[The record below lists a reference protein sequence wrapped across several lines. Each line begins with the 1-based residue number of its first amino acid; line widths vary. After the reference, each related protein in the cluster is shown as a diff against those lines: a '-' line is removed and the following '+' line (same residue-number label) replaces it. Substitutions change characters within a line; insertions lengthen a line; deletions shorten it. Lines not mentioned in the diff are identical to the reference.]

1 MLLSMAGDMFFLC
14 FSISLVFKILHY
26 YYLFI
31 SPFSTLSSLED
42 MDGVLFLFKLTASSK
57 VLADKTT
64 VY

>member
-1 MLLSMAGDMFFLC
+1 MLRSMASDMLFLC
-14 FSISLVFKILHY
+14 ASISLFLKILHY

-31 SPFSTLSSLED
+31 SPFSSLSSLED
-42 MDGVLFLFKLTASSK
+42 MEGVLLLFKLTASGK